1 MKDNKKKEKS
11 RIERF
16 QEEATVKFVGYILA
30 SFGLIAGLAWNEAI
44 KAYIEIW
51 FPATDDS
58 ASAKLFYAVI
68 LSFIIVIVTII
79 VSKLLAKMQ
88 EN

>member
-1 MKDNKKKEKS
+1 MKSEDKKEKS

-30 SFGLIAGLAWNEAI
+30 SFGLVAGLAWNEAI

-51 FPATDDS
+51 FPSTSDS
-58 ASAKLFYAVI
+58 ASAKLIYAII
-68 LSFIIVIVTII
+68 LSLIIVIISI
-79 VSKLLAKMQ
+79 AVSKLLKKMH

>member
-1 MKDNKKKEKS
+1 MNKKSKKEKS

-30 SFGLIAGLAWNEAI
+30 SFGLVAGLAWNEAI

-51 FPATDDS
+51 FPATDES
-58 ASAKLFYAVI
+58 APAKLVYAVI
-68 LSFIIVIVTII
+68 LSVVIVIITII
-79 VSKLLAKMQ
+79 VTKLLAKMQ
-88 EN
+88 AD